1 MTTPSQHEPLDEHER
16 ALARV
21 LRALPGAEPSAAVDQ
36 RILRAA
42 ADAAAS
48 TRRPALR
55 WLAVGSAGWG
65 IGGAAA
71 AVLALGVG
79 WHLLDPTRNVPFER
93 TAPTAHAESS
103 DEAVTV
109 TLGEPQARA
118 NDMAPAKPA
127 AVPPPIQAPAMVA
140 PAPARARVRPASPP
154 PPAPPAPFV
163 PDPVPAPAP
172 AEAGVV
178 GSLQADALAAPASAE
193 RERERPPE
201 APPVLMRNDAEAGA
215 VAGQAKAQQQTRS
228 ETDSLMAPAAW
239 LARVREL
246 SEHGRPAEAADSLR
260 RVHQHYPDHVIPAD
274 LLPLLRE

>member
-55 WLAVGSAGWG
+55 WLAFGSAGWG

-127 AVPPPIQAPAMVA
+127 AIAPPIQAPAMVA
-140 PAPARARVRPASPP
+140 PAPARPASPP
-154 PPAPPAPFV
+154 PPPPPAPFA

-172 AEAGVV
+172 APAEAGLL
-178 GSLQADALAAPASAE
+178 GSLQADAMAAPASA
-193 RERERPPE
+193 ERERPPE

-215 VAGQAKAQQQTRS
+215 VAGQAKAQQQARS
-228 ETDSLMAPAAW
+228 ETDSLTAPVAW
-239 LARVREL
+239 LARVRDL
-246 SEHGRPAEAADSLR
+246 SEHGRRAEAADSLR
-260 RVHQHYPDHVIPAD
+260 RFHQHYPDHVIPAD